1 MANEVTNLCHGKIKT
16 TEAFKTS
23 QAVFNENIGSNN
35 LPTIEISKEEC
46 PPNIS
51 IIQLLTMSGMVKSGK
66 EARRL
71 ITDKAVKL
79 EGKLINNISGTYEIN
94 DFVDPQKLSIG
105 KKKHFNIIIT

>member
-1 MANEVTNLCHGKIKT
+1 MSWKNKNKRKHLKHLKPFSMKT
-16 TEAFKTS
+16 LA
-23 QAVFNENIGSNN
+23 
-35 LPTIEISKEEC
+35 PTIFLQLKSAKEDC

-71 ITDKAVKL
+71 INDKAVKL
-79 EGKLINNISGTYEIN
+79 EGKLINNISFTYEIS

-105 KKKHFNIIIT
+105 KKKHFNIIII